1 MIVLGHLDHY
11 SRFGFS
17 TELAKPLDS
26 IYAGDSFLALELVSG
41 AMRGVAG
48 TVKYAS
54 PFSGIDDPAPKRQF

>member
-54 PFSGIDDPAPKRQF
+54 PFSGIDDPARKRQF